1 VRCVLTLDAT
11 WFERD
16 PLELAPLLLGGVLRR
31 ADAAGTVALRLTEVE
46 AYRGSD
52 DPGAHTF
59 RGKTARNAT
68 MFGPGGHV
76 YCYFTYGMHHA
87 VNIVAGPEGLGWGV
101 LVRAG
106 SVIEGHELA
115 AERRHVRRST
125 RIAGELARGPGN
137 VAQAL
142 GATLAD
148 DGAPLVGGRVGGEAA
163 VSRPTAPLAGR
174 GGRAD
179 ASAGRVG
186 GEAAVSRPTAD
197 SGDQPSF
204 ADSAAPQGRTEIT
217 PTWSFEPAPTP
228 PPHTT
233 GPRVG
238 VSGRG
243 GDASAYP
250 WRFWIPGE
258 PSVSAY
264 RPAAPRKRS

>member
-1 VRCVLTLDAT
+1 MPNPDPV

-31 ADAAGTVALRLTEVE
+31 ADASGAVALRLTEVE

-68 MFGPGGHV
+68 MFGPGGRV

-87 VNIVAGPEGLGWGV
+87 VNIVAGPEGSGWGV

-106 SVIEGHELA
+106 SMVEGFELA
-115 AERRHVRRST
+115 AERRHARRRT
-125 RIAGELARGPGN
+125 AIAGELARGPGN

-148 DGAPLVGGRVGGEAA
+148 DGAAFV
-163 VSRPTAPLAGR
+163 GR
-174 GGRAD
+174 GGRAEG
-179 ASAGRVG
+179 AP
-186 GEAAVSRPTAD
+186 VSRPA
-197 SGDQPSF
+197 
-204 ADSAAPQGRTEIT
+204 
-217 PTWSFEPAPTP
+217 WSFEPATEQPAF
-228 PPHTT
+228 TT

-238 VSGRG
+238 VSGPG

-264 RPAAPRKRS
+264 RAAARRN

>member
-1 VRCVLTLDAT
+1 MLCVPTPPPT

-31 ADAAGTVALRLTEVE
+31 ADASGTVALRLTEVE
-46 AYRGSD
+46 AYRGAD

-87 VNIVAGPEGLGWGV
+87 VNIVAGPEGSGWGV

-106 SVIEGHELA
+106 EVVDGAPLA
-115 AERRHVRRST
+115 LERRSARRASRPT
-125 RIAGELARGPGN
+125 GELARGPGN

-148 DGAPLVGGRVGGEAA
+148 DGAALLDAA
-163 VSRPTAPLAGR
+163 AEHAE
-174 GGRAD
+174 D
-179 ASAGRVG
+179 AL
-186 GEAAVSRPTAD
+186 
-197 SGDQPSF
+197 
-204 ADSAAPQGRTEIT
+204 
-217 PTWSFEPAPTP
+217 WSFEPAAQP
-228 PPHTT
+228 PPHRT

-238 VSGRG
+238 VSGPG
-243 GDASAYP
+243 GDATAFP
-250 WRFWIPGE
+250 WRFWIPGQ

-264 RPAAPRKRS
+264 RAAVRRTRG

>member
-1 VRCVLTLDAT
+1 MPTPDPT

-16 PLELAPLLLGGVLRR
+16 PLELAPLLLGGALTRR
-31 ADAAGTVALRLTEVE
+31 DASGAVTLRLTEVE

-59 RGKTARNAT
+59 RGRTARNAT

-76 YCYFTYGMHHA
+76 YCYFTYGLHHA
-87 VNIVAGPEGLGWGV
+87 VNIVAGPEGAGWGV

-106 SVIEGHELA
+106 AVVDGHALA
-115 AERRHVRRST
+115 LERRTVRRATSPT
-125 RIAGELARGPGN
+125 GELARGPGN

-148 DGAPLVGGRVGGEAA
+148 DGASLASAPA
-163 VSRPTAPLAGR
+163 RPTVVGR
-174 GGRAD
+174 GGPKARL
-179 ASAGRVG
+179 
-186 GEAAVSRPTAD
+186 ET
-197 SGDQPSF
+197 
-204 ADSAAPQGRTEIT
+204 
-217 PTWSFEPAPTP
+217 TWTFEPAAEP
-228 PPHTT
+228 PPHRT

-238 VSGRG
+238 VSGPG

-264 RPAAPRKRS
+264 RAATPRTR

>member
-1 VRCVLTLDAT
+1 MEPLPGTCPSVACVPTPDPT

-31 ADAAGTVALRLTEVE
+31 ADASGAVALRLTEVE
-46 AYRGSD
+46 AYRGAD
-52 DPGAHTF
+52 DPGAHSF
-59 RGKTARNAT
+59 RGRTARNAT

-87 VNIVAGPEGLGWGV
+87 VNIVAGPEGSGWGV

-106 SVIEGHELA
+106 EVVEGSTLA
-115 AERRHVRRST
+115 RERRSARRASPPT
-125 RIAGELARGPGN
+125 GELARGPGN

-148 DGAPLVGGRVGGEAA
+148 DGAAL
-163 VSRPTAPLAGR
+163 
-174 GGRAD
+174 
-179 ASAGRVG
+179 
-186 GEAAVSRPTAD
+186 AD
-197 SGDQPSF
+197 SLALSGGDALWTF
-204 ADSAAPQGRTEIT
+204 APAGAP
-217 PTWSFEPAPTP
+217 PA
-228 PPHTT
+228 HTT

-238 VSGRG
+238 VSGPG
-243 GDASAYP
+243 GDAAAHP

-264 RPAAPRKRS
+264 RAAAPRRRS

>member
-1 VRCVLTLDAT
+1 MVAPPPV

-31 ADAAGTVALRLTEVE
+31 ADASGAVALRLTEVE

-59 RGKTARNAT
+59 RGRTARNAT
-68 MFGPGGHV
+68 MFGPGGHI

-87 VNIVAGPEGLGWGV
+87 VNIVAGPEGSGWGV

-106 SVIEGHELA
+106 AVVEGLELA
-115 AERRHVRRST
+115 ASRRHTRRST

-148 DGAPLVGGRVGGEAA
+148 DGAPLVT
-163 VSRPTAPLAGR
+163 PDDR
-174 GGRAD
+174 GGPQARI
-179 ASAGRVG
+179 
-186 GEAAVSRPTAD
+186 EIPTQQA
-197 SGDQPSF
+197 
-204 ADSAAPQGRTEIT
+204 AAPA
-217 PTWSFEPAPTP
+217 PTWSFTPADQP
-228 PPHTT
+228 PSFTT

-238 VSGRG
+238 VSGPG

-264 RPAAPRKRS
+264 RAAASRNRPTT

>member
-1 VRCVLTLDAT
+1 MPTPDAA

-31 ADAAGTVALRLTEVE
+31 ADAAGAVALRLTEVE

-106 SVIEGHELA
+106 EVVEGLELA
-115 AERRHVRRST
+115 AERRHARRRT
-125 RIAGELARGPGN
+125 PIAGELARGPGN

-148 DGAPLVGGRVGGEAA
+148 DGAAFHRTLGDIGDRI
-163 VSRPTAPLAGR
+163 PTG
-174 GGRAD
+174 
-179 ASAGRVG
+179 
-186 GEAAVSRPTAD
+186 
-197 SGDQPSF
+197 
-204 ADSAAPQGRTEIT
+204 
-217 PTWSFEPAPTP
+217 WSFEPAVDP
-228 PPHTT
+228 PAYRT

-238 VSGRG
+238 VSGPG
-243 GDASAYP
+243 GDATAYP

-264 RPAAPRKRS
+264 RPAMPRKRTAP

>member
-1 VRCVLTLDAT
+1 MVSTSDPT

-16 PLELAPLLLGGVLRR
+16 PLELAPMLLGGVLRR
-31 ADAAGTVALRLTEVE
+31 ADASGSVALRLTEVE

-87 VNIVAGPEGLGWGV
+87 VNIVAGPEGHGWGV

-106 SVIEGHELA
+106 ELVEGHELA

-142 GATLAD
+142 GATLVD
-148 DGAPLVGGRVGGEAA
+148 DGATLALRRDGAGDRDDLGDGLTAA
-163 VSRPTAPLAGR
+163 DGVETVRWT
-174 GGRAD
+174 
-179 ASAGRVG
+179 
-186 GEAAVSRPTAD
+186 
-197 SGDQPSF
+197 
-204 ADSAAPQGRTEIT
+204 
-217 PTWSFEPAPTP
+217 FEPPALP
-228 PPHTT
+228 PAHRT

-238 VSGRG
+238 VSGPG

-250 WRFWIPGE
+250 WRFWVPGE

-264 RPAAPRKRS
+264 RPAVQRKR

>member
-1 VRCVLTLDAT
+1 MSNPDAA

-16 PLELAPLLLGGVLRR
+16 PVELAPLLLGGVLRR
-31 ADAAGTVALRLTEVE
+31 ADARGAVALRLTEVE

-87 VNIVAGPEGLGWGV
+87 VNIVAGPEGSGWGV

-106 SVIEGHELA
+106 EVVEGYELA
-115 AERRHVRRST
+115 RFRRHERRDTPIV
-125 RIAGELARGPGN
+125 GELARGPGN

-148 DGAPLVGGRVGGEAA
+148 DGAPFTQLV
-163 VSRPTAPLAGR
+163 GR

-179 ASAGRVG
+179 GAPVT
-186 GEAAVSRPTAD
+186 RPE
-197 SGDQPSF
+197 P
-204 ADSAAPQGRTEIT
+204 I
-217 PTWSFEPAPTP
+217 WSFTPAAKP
-228 PPHTT
+228 PPHRT

-238 VSGRG
+238 VSGPG
-243 GDASAYP
+243 GDAAAFP
-250 WRFWIPGE
+250 WRFWIPRE

-264 RPAAPRKRS
+264 RRAKPRAR

>member
-1 VRCVLTLDAT
+1 MRTSPPAV

-16 PLELAPLLLGGVLRR
+16 PLELAPLLLGGVLTR
-31 ADAAGTVALRLTEVE
+31 ADASGAVSLRVTEVE

-87 VNIVAGPEGLGWGV
+87 VNIVAGPEGSGWGV

-106 SVIEGHELA
+106 EVVDGRSLA
-115 AERRHVRRST
+115 LERRSVRRAT
-125 RIAGELARGPGN
+125 PPTGELARGPGN

-148 DGAPLVGGRVGGEAA
+148 DGAHLGHRAAPLDGDRVGPEA
-163 VSRPTAPLAGR
+163 RI
-174 GGRAD
+174 
-179 ASAGRVG
+179 
-186 GEAAVSRPTAD
+186 
-197 SGDQPSF
+197 
-204 ADSAAPQGRTEIT
+204 EIT
-217 PTWSFEPAPTP
+217 TWTFAPAADP

-238 VSGRG
+238 VSGPG

-264 RPAAPRKRS
+264 RAATHRKR

>member
-1 VRCVLTLDAT
+1 MPSPDAA

-16 PLELAPLLLGGVLRR
+16 PVELAPLLLGGVLRR
-31 ADAAGTVALRLTEVE
+31 ADASGAVALRLTEVE

-87 VNIVAGPEGLGWGV
+87 VNIVAGPAGSGWGV

-106 SVIEGHELA
+106 EVVEGAELA
-115 AERRHVRRST
+115 AERRHVRRAT

-148 DGAPLVGGRVGGEAA
+148 DGAAFADDSPAQPAGPEARA
-163 VSRPTAPLAGR
+163 GMTAAWSFTP
-174 GGRAD
+174 AD
-179 ASAGRVG
+179 A
-186 GEAAVSRPTAD
+186 P
-197 SGDQPSF
+197 
-204 ADSAAPQGRTEIT
+204 
-217 PTWSFEPAPTP
+217 PAFR
-228 PPHTT
+228 T

-238 VSGRG
+238 VSGPG
-243 GDASAYP
+243 GDASAFP

-264 RPAAPRKRS
+264 RAAAPRTRRA

>member
-1 VRCVLTLDAT
+1 MPTPDAD

-31 ADAAGTVALRLTEVE
+31 ADASGAVALRLTEVE

-52 DPGAHTF
+52 DPGAHTY

-87 VNIVAGPEGLGWGV
+87 VNIVAGPEGSGWGV

-106 SVIEGHELA
+106 EVVEGEALA
-115 AERRHVRRST
+115 AERRHARRTT

-148 DGAPLVGGRVGGEAA
+148 DGAKLVDPAQPAHRVGAQRRIEMHPAA
-163 VSRPTAPLAGR
+163 
-174 GGRAD
+174 
-179 ASAGRVG
+179 
-186 GEAAVSRPTAD
+186 
-197 SGDQPSF
+197 
-204 ADSAAPQGRTEIT
+204 
-217 PTWSFEPAPTP
+217 WSFTPAPTP
-228 PPHTT
+228 LPHHT

-238 VSGRG
+238 VSGPG
-243 GDASAYP
+243 GDASAFP
-250 WRFWIPGE
+250 WRFWLPGE

-264 RPAAPRKRS
+264 RPATRRRRP

>member
-1 VRCVLTLDAT
+1 MVSTSDPT

-16 PLELAPLLLGGVLRR
+16 PLELAPMLLGGVLRR
-31 ADAAGTVALRLTEVE
+31 ADASGSVALRLTEVE

-87 VNIVAGPEGLGWGV
+87 VNIVAGPEGHGWGV

-106 SVIEGHELA
+106 ELVEGHELA

-142 GATLAD
+142 GATLVD
-148 DGAPLVGGRVGGEAA
+148 DGATLALRRDGAGDRDDLGDGLTAA
-163 VSRPTAPLAGR
+163 DGVETVRWT
-174 GGRAD
+174 
-179 ASAGRVG
+179 
-186 GEAAVSRPTAD
+186 
-197 SGDQPSF
+197 
-204 ADSAAPQGRTEIT
+204 
-217 PTWSFEPAPTP
+217 FEPAALP
-228 PPHTT
+228 PAHRT

-238 VSGRG
+238 VSGPG

-250 WRFWIPGE
+250 WRFWVPGE

-264 RPAAPRKRS
+264 RPAVQRKR

>member
-1 VRCVLTLDAT
+1 VPIVPTPPPR

-31 ADAAGTVALRLTEVE
+31 ADASGAVAVRITETE

-59 RGKTARNAT
+59 RGRTARNAT
-68 MFGPGGHV
+68 MFGPAGRV

-87 VNIVAGPEGLGWGV
+87 VNIVAGPEGHGWGV

-106 SVIEGHELA
+106 EVVEGHELA
-115 AERRHVRRST
+115 LERRSARRRSRPT
-125 RIAGELARGPGN
+125 GELARGPGN

-142 GATLAD
+142 GATLVD
-148 DGAPLVGGRVGGEAA
+148 DGATLGDAELGDGVTGADGVE
-163 VSRPTAPLAGR
+163 TA
-174 GGRAD
+174 
-179 ASAGRVG
+179 
-186 GEAAVSRPTAD
+186 
-197 SGDQPSF
+197 
-204 ADSAAPQGRTEIT
+204 
-217 PTWSFEPAPTP
+217 TWSFAPAEVP
-228 PPHTT
+228 PPYRT

-238 VSGRG
+238 VSGPG

-250 WRFWIPGE
+250 WRFWVPGE

-264 RPAAPRKRS
+264 RPAVQRQR

>member
-1 VRCVLTLDAT
+1 MPTPDPA

-16 PLELAPLLLGGVLRR
+16 PLELAPMLLGGVLRR
-31 ADAAGTVALRLTEVE
+31 ADAAGAVALRLTEVE

-59 RGKTARNAT
+59 KGKTARNAT

-87 VNIVAGPEGLGWGV
+87 VNVVAGPEGSGWGV

-106 SVIEGHELA
+106 ELIEGRELA
-115 AERRHVRRST
+115 AERRHVRRRT
-125 RIAGELARGPGN
+125 QIAGELARGPGN

-148 DGAPLVGGRVGGEAA
+148 DGATLGPRR
-163 VSRPTAPLAGR
+163 S
-174 GGRAD
+174 AD
-179 ASAGRVG
+179 ASTDSHRAVPATSGHRVG
-186 GEAAVSRPTAD
+186 PQARIEMTAA
-197 SGDQPSF
+197 
-204 ADSAAPQGRTEIT
+204 
-217 PTWSFEPAPTP
+217 WSFEPTDSP
-228 PPHTT
+228 PANRT

-238 VSGRG
+238 VSGPG
-243 GDASAYP
+243 GDASAFP

-264 RPAAPRKRS
+264 RPAVQRKR

>member
-1 VRCVLTLDAT
+1 MVSTSDST

-16 PLELAPLLLGGVLRR
+16 PLELAPMLLGGVLRR
-31 ADAAGTVALRLTEVE
+31 ADASGSVALRLTEVE

-87 VNIVAGPEGLGWGV
+87 VNIVAGPEGHGWGV

-106 SVIEGHELA
+106 ELVEGHELA

-142 GATLAD
+142 GATLVD
-148 DGAPLVGGRVGGEAA
+148 DGATLALRRDGAGDRDDLGDGLTAA
-163 VSRPTAPLAGR
+163 DGVETVRWT
-174 GGRAD
+174 
-179 ASAGRVG
+179 
-186 GEAAVSRPTAD
+186 
-197 SGDQPSF
+197 
-204 ADSAAPQGRTEIT
+204 
-217 PTWSFEPAPTP
+217 FEPAALP
-228 PPHTT
+228 PAHRT

-238 VSGRG
+238 VSGPG

-250 WRFWIPGE
+250 WRFWVPGE

-264 RPAAPRKRS
+264 RPAVQRKR